1 MSIQFSE
8 GKGRLCRPPVLASV
22 HEVDRS
28 PLAQIRVPMT
38 LSYLKHQEDLEEA
51 QGCGGRKSWSA
62 FWVPPVQG
70 SLPGRRDLR
79 HGFGPSTNHDQHL
92 VLDRFHPLT
101 PRWNLTFLVSRTGS
115 HLHLTAVLEGHVK
128 CSQPEVP
135 DRSDLGLCRPSA
147 TVVWFLCSQ
156 VTLSVNA
163 PWTSLNP
170 NFKPVSQH
178 RTVQAQ
184 SPRFG
189 AG

>member
-1 MSIQFSE
+1 MVLELLPHLQTSHEYSILRRNGAALPTACLSFSPSLSGQE
-8 GKGRLCRPPVLASV
+8 PTCTNPSSRDPELS
-22 HEVDRS
+22 
-28 PLAQIRVPMT
+28 QI
-38 LSYLKHQEDLEEA
+38 QEDLEEA

-135 DRSDLGLCRPSA
+135 DRSDFGLCRPSA

-163 PWTSLNP
+163 P
-170 NFKPVSQH
+170 
-178 RTVQAQ
+178 
-184 SPRFG
+184 
-189 AG
+189 